1 MLLISYIMMMKENYI
16 DSELEFLQ
24 ARIKLEFVYSD
35 PRGYLYKNFNPIFVG
50 GGGIGCLPPLY
61 FSYN

>member
-1 MLLISYIMMMKENYI
+1 MMKENYI